1 MADLLVIFPIFLA
14 FVPVAVLL
22 ANGASA
28 YLVSPLLATAA
39 ALLAGF
45 THILFD
51 VPVWIVW
58 LVIAGLQAVLFIV
71 RPIRERMAANLK
83 VVQTDLYA
91 VGILGLAA
99 LMSAMAS
106 ISTPAPLAWDARSIW
121 FHHAKWLNG
130 PAEYFLEAQFLP
142 AGNWPDYPFTGPA
155 LMTLSWQLSGG
166 AENFWLA
173 SRISGVLVILVGL
186 LAVVVLANYFA
197 PKAHFALKLGIAF
210 TFAASL
216 TLLADG
222 YYNAG
227 YQDTLQAALVSLL
240 FALVLTMKDSRW
252 SDLALPAVVFLLA
265 SNIKQE
271 GFWFATGVLGLALL
285 VQAVQKNYIPL
296 ALLAVPVVVRVGW
309 SWFQDRVGM
318 PDNGHTS
325 EVIYR
330 FPLLFSGD
338 AEVATNLQL
347 VFTNGIQPRSMSYIL
362 LVALSAIVLVLLG
375 KGEGFMARI
384 PTSLATMLAPYGVL
398 AVAVVTYVLGQSGG
412 LEWWLGTS
420 YTRITATF
428 EFLSLVA
435 MLVTVLSL
443 LPEAKPKPV
452 VAQKPVSKKA
462 KKRR

>member
-14 FVPVAVLL
+14 FLPLAALL
-22 ANGASA
+22 NNGAFA
-28 YLVSPLLATAA
+28 YLVSPLLATAS
-39 ALLAGF
+39 ALLSGF
-45 THILFD
+45 VHILFD
-51 VPVWIVW
+51 IPIWTVW
-58 LVIAGLQAVLFIV
+58 LVLAALQSALFLVESLRDRIV
-71 RPIRERMAANLK
+71 ANLK
-83 VVQTDLYA
+83 VAQSDLYS
-91 VGILGLAA
+91 VGVLGLAA
-99 LMSAMAS
+99 LLSVMAAV
-106 ISTPAPLAWDARSIW
+106 STPAPLAWDARSIW

-166 AENFWLA
+166 NENFWLA

-186 LAVVVLANYFA
+186 LAVFVLANHLA
-197 PKAHFALKLGIAF
+197 PKAHFALKIGVAVI
-210 TFAASL
+210 FASSL

-227 YQDTLQAALVSLL
+227 YQDTLQAALVGLL
-240 FALVLTMKDSRW
+240 FALVLAMKNSRW
-252 SDLALPAVVFLLA
+252 GDLVLPTVVFILA

-271 GFWFATGVLGLALL
+271 GFWFATGVLVLALL
-285 VQAVQKNYIPL
+285 VQSIQRNFITL
-296 ALLAVPVVVRVGW
+296 ALLAVPVIVRIGW
-309 SWFQDRVGM
+309 SWFQDHIGM
-318 PDNGHTS
+318 PDNGHTA
-325 EVIYR
+325 EVIER

-338 AEVATNLQL
+338 SEVATNLQL

-362 LVALSAIVLVLLG
+362 LVALSAIVLVILG
-375 KGEGFMARI
+375 RGEGFVSRI
-384 PTSLATMLAPYGVL
+384 PVSLAAMLAPYGVL

-428 EFLSLVA
+428 ELLSLVA
-435 MLVTVLSL
+435 LLITVFSL
-443 LPEAKPKPV
+443 LPEAKPKAV
-452 VAQKPVSKKA
+452 VAQKPISKKA

>member
-1 MADLLVIFPIFLA
+1 MADLLVILPIFLA
-14 FVPVAVLL
+14 FLPL
-22 ANGASA
+22 AAALASGATA

-39 ALLAGF
+39 ALVAGF
-45 THILFD
+45 VHILFD
-51 VPVWIVW
+51 VPIWVVW
-58 LVIAGLQAVLFIV
+58 LTAVALQLVLFSI
-71 RPIRERMAANLK
+71 RSLRERIVANLK
-83 VVQTDLYA
+83 VAQSDFYS
-91 VGILGLAA
+91 VGVLGLGA
-99 LMSAMAS
+99 LLSAMAA

-173 SRISGVLVILVGL
+173 SRISGVLVLLVGL
-186 LAVVVLANYFA
+186 LAMVVLANHFA

-210 TFAASL
+210 TFTASL

-240 FALVLTMKDSRW
+240 VALVLTMKNSRW

-271 GFWFATGVLGLALL
+271 GFWFASGVLVLALL

-296 ALLAVPVVVRVGW
+296 ALLAVPAIVRVGW
-309 SWFQDRVGM
+309 SWFQDHVGM
-318 PDNGHTS
+318 PDNGHTA
-325 EVIYR
+325 EVIDR

-362 LVALSAIVLVLLG
+362 LVALSAIVLVVLG
-375 KGEGFMARI
+375 KGEGFVARI
-384 PTSLATMLAPYGVL
+384 PTSLATILAPYGVL
-398 AVAVVTYVLGQSGG
+398 AVAVITYVLGQSGG

-428 EFLSLVA
+428 ELLSLVT
-435 MLVTVLSL
+435 MLIAVLSL
-443 LPEAKPKPV
+443 LPEVKPKPV
-452 VAQKPVSKKA
+452 IAQKPVSKKA

>member
-1 MADLLVIFPIFLA
+1 MADLLVIVPIFLA
-14 FVPVAVLL
+14 FLPL
-22 ANGASA
+22 AAMLASGSTP

-39 ALLAGF
+39 ALIAGF
-45 THILFD
+45 IHVLFD
-51 VPVWIVW
+51 VPISIDW
-58 LVIAGLQAVLFIV
+58 LALAGIQVILLAVKPL
-71 RPIRERMAANLK
+71 RERVVANLK
-83 VVQTDLYA
+83 VAQADFYS
-91 VGILGLAA
+91 VGILGLAV
-99 LMSAMAS
+99 LLSAMAT

-166 AENFWLA
+166 VENFWLA

-186 LAVVVLANYFA
+186 LAVVLLANHFA
-197 PKAHFALKLGIAF
+197 PKAHFAIKLGIAF
-210 TFAASL
+210 IFVSSL

-227 YQDTLQAALVSLL
+227 YQDTLQAALVGLL
-240 FALVLTMKDSRW
+240 FAWVITLKDSRW
-252 SDLALPAVVFLLA
+252 RDLILPAVVFLLA

-271 GFWFATGVLGLALL
+271 GFWFATGVLVLALL
-285 VQAVQKNYIPL
+285 VQALQKNFIPL
-296 ALLAVPVVVRVGW
+296 ALLAEPAVIRVGW
-309 SWFQDRVGM
+309 SWFQNHVGM

-325 EVIYR
+325 EVIDR

-362 LVALSAIVLVLLG
+362 LVALSAIVLVILG
-375 KGEGFMARI
+375 KGEGFMTRI
-384 PTSLATMLAPYGVL
+384 PSSLATMLAPYGVL

-428 EFLSLVA
+428 ELLSLVA
-435 MLVTVLSL
+435 MLSTVLSL
-443 LPEAKPKPV
+443 LPEVKTVSRRSHLTHP
-452 VAQKPVSKKA
+452 QK
-462 KKRR
+462 R

>member
-14 FVPVAVLL
+14 FIPLAALL
-22 ANGASA
+22 AKGATA

-39 ALLAGF
+39 ALVAGF
-45 THILFD
+45 THILID
-51 VPVWIVW
+51 VPIWTAW
-58 LVIAGLQAVLFIV
+58 LVIALLQLLLLIP
-71 RPIRERMAANLK
+71 RTLREQVVANLK
-83 VVQTDLYA
+83 VAQSDFYS
-91 VGILGLAA
+91 VGVLGLAA
-99 LMSAMAS
+99 LLSVMAS
-106 ISTPAPLAWDARSIW
+106 ISTPAPLTWDARSIW

-155 LMTLSWQLSGG
+155 LMSLSWQLSGG
-166 AENFWLA
+166 VENFWLA

-186 LAVVVLANYFA
+186 LAVVVLANHFA
-197 PKAHFALKLGIAF
+197 PNANFGLKLGIAF
-210 TFAASL
+210 IFVSSL

-227 YQDTLQAALVSLL
+227 YQDTLQAALVGLL
-240 FALVLTMKDSRW
+240 FALVLSLKSSRW
-252 SDLALPAVVFLLA
+252 QDLIVPALVFLLA

-271 GFWFATGVLGLALL
+271 GFWFATGVLVLALL
-285 VQAVQKNYIPL
+285 VQAVQKNFIPL
-296 ALLAVPVVVRVGW
+296 ALLAVPAIVRVGW
-309 SWFQDRVGM
+309 SWFQDHVGM
-318 PDNGHTS
+318 PDNGHTA
-325 EVIYR
+325 EVIDR

-347 VFTNGIQPRSMSYIL
+347 VFTNGIQPRSMNYIL
-362 LVALSAIVLVLLG
+362 LVALSAIVLVLLR
-375 KGEGFMARI
+375 KGEGFMTRV
-384 PTSLATMLAPYGVL
+384 PTSLATMLAPFGVL
-398 AVAVVTYVLGQSGG
+398 AVAVITYVLGQSGG

-428 EFLSLVA
+428 ELLSLVA
-435 MLVTVLSL
+435 MLITVFSL

>member
-1 MADLLVIFPIFLA
+1 MADLLVIIPIFLA
-14 FVPVAVLL
+14 FLPLSAVLT
-22 ANGASA
+22 NGAIA

-39 ALLAGF
+39 ALLSGF
-45 THILFD
+45 VHILFD
-51 VPVWIVW
+51 VPIWVV
-58 LVIAGLQAVLFIV
+58 GLAVVALQLVLFSIKSL
-71 RPIRERMAANLK
+71 RERIVANLK
-83 VVQTDLYA
+83 VAQSDFYS
-91 VGILGLAA
+91 VGVLGLAA
-99 LMSAMAS
+99 LLSAMAA

-166 AENFWLA
+166 AENLWLA

-186 LAVVVLANYFA
+186 LAVFVLANRFA
-197 PKAHFALKLGIAF
+197 PEAHFALKLGIAF
-210 TFAASL
+210 IFASSL

-227 YQDTLQAALVSLL
+227 YQDTLQAALVGLL
-240 FALVLTMKDSRW
+240 FAVVLSMKNSSWR
-252 SDLALPAVVFLLA
+252 DLILPSVVFILS

-271 GFWFATGVLGLALL
+271 GFWFATGVLVLALM
-285 VQAVQKNYIPL
+285 VQAIQRNFIPL
-296 ALLAVPVVVRVGW
+296 ALLAAPVLVRAGW
-309 SWFQDRVGM
+309 SWFQDHVGM
-318 PDNGHTS
+318 PDNGHTA
-325 EVIYR
+325 EVIER

-338 AEVATNLQL
+338 PEVAANLQL

-375 KGEGFMARI
+375 RGEGLVARI

-398 AVAVVTYVLGQSGG
+398 AVAVITYVLGQSGG

-420 YTRITATF
+420 YTRITSTF
-428 EFLSLVA
+428 ELLSLVA
-435 MLVTVLSL
+435 MLITVFSL
-443 LPEAKPKPV
+443 LPEAKPKAV
-452 VAQKPVSKKA
+452 IAQKPVSKKA